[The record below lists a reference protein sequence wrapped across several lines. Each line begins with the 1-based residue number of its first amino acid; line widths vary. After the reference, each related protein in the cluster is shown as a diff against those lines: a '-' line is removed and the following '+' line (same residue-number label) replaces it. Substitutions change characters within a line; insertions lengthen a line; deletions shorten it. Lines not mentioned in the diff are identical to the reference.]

1 MDNDRRPSE
10 SIEALEVFDCEE
22 AARTERRGTAGTP
35 KPGIQTAGESS
46 GFDVTSSTERRV
58 ARLVTRLEWAT
69 TALENS
75 TTQFTI
81 TSNATAQRLAVW
93 TTVLAAVTGLLFA
106 VSLLLAYVLIAGQ
119 YR

>member
-1 MDNDRRPSE
+1 MENDRHPSK
-10 SIEALEVFDCEE
+10 SIDALEVFTREE
-22 AARTERRGTAGTP
+22 AARTERPTTAGTP
-35 KPGIQTAGESS
+35 KPGIQSAGESS
-46 GFDVTSSTERRV
+46 GFGVTSSTERRV
-58 ARLVTRLEWAT
+58 ARLVTRLEWTT

-81 TSNATAQRLAVW
+81 TSTATAQRLALW
-93 TTVLAAVTGLLFA
+93 TTVLAAMTGLLFA